1 MPRLEMSLIDYL
13 RVIRKRM
20 RIIILSFVLVICSTI
35 FFTTKQT
42 PIYTTSC
49 KVKIEQRKSV
59 AEALTELITWS
70 PGDEMASQANFIK
83 SYKIMAKVAEEL
95 GYITHPDEEPAEEDL
110 RTSEDDQKPPEE
122 MEEEDDPEHIAI
134 IKSLQ
139 AKISTEQV
147 EYTNIIA
154 ISATSSNPKEVW
166 KLVDKVARVYIDTHY
181 EDKTR
186 EASQLKD
193 FVEKQLNS
201 YLDMLQESTNDLQK
215 FRQENPLIVE
225 RDITSA
231 PPTQTDPR
239 ITSLQGEIVKTEM
252 QLITLKS
259 EYTDEHP
266 EVLATQRKLDESK
279 KELSKAVSQ
288 LAEQYKDLS
297 AKEIQLVQLKRNV
310 KVAEDLYLMFLTKH
324 EEARILVAEEVP
336 DVSII
341 EPALEPTRPI
351 KPNVNFNIIIGIIS
365 GLLMGLILAFVSES
379 FDTSIGRIDD
389 IEEMIKVPVLG
400 IIPNTELEKSGKR
413 YFERFRKKPKV
424 IEGELSHERLVVL
437 FDPSSIAAEAYK
449 SLRTNLD
456 LTGLKKFGNCIVMT
470 SSAPQ
475 EGKTQTLCNLAI
487 AFAQSGQKTLIVG
500 SDFRKPTIYRL
511 FGLPRSP
518 GLSEVLIGNIPWKEA
533 VNTTTDMLLGKIEYD
548 KIIKTKGIENLHIMT
563 CGEHTPTPSEL
574 LSFAEMDTLIQ
585 DLKQNY
591 DLVLFDSAP
600 TLPVTD
606 SAILGAKADGAIL
619 VYQAGKTSRNALIRS
634 KVQLENVNVKILG
647 IVINNL
653 KARLVEDVTP
663 SQRYRY
669 YRYYREKK
677 ERK

>member
-1 MPRLEMSLIDYL
+1 MSLMDYM
-13 RVIRKRM
+13 RVIRKRI
-20 RIIILSFVLVICSTI
+20 RIIILSFILVISSTI
-35 FFTTKQT
+35 FFTSRQT
-42 PIYTTSC
+42 PIYTSSC

-70 PGDEMASQANFIK
+70 PGDEMISQANFIK
-83 SYKIMAKVAEEL
+83 SYEIMEKVAEKM
-95 GYITHPDEEPAEEDL
+95 GYITHLEEEPAEEQ
-110 RTSEDDQKPPEE
+110 EIKE
-122 MEEEDDPEHIAI
+122 DPEHMAI

-147 EYTNIIA
+147 EYTNIIT
-154 ISATSSNPKEVW
+154 ISATSSDPEEAKD
-166 KLVDKVARVYIDTHY
+166 LVDRVAKVYRETHY
-181 EDKTR
+181 ANKTL
-186 EASQLKD
+186 EASQLKE

-201 YLDMLQESTNDLQK
+201 YLNELQQSTNKLQK
-215 FRQENPLIVE
+215 FRQDNPLIVE

-239 ITSLQGEIVKTEM
+239 ITSLQAEIVKTEI

-259 EYTDEHP
+259 TYTDEHP
-266 EVLATQRKLDESK
+266 EVKATQRKLEESK
-279 KELSKAVSQ
+279 KDLKEAIYQ

-297 AKEIQLVQLKRNV
+297 AKEIQLIQLKRNV
-310 KVAEDLYLMFLTKH
+310 KVAEDLYLMFRTKH
-324 EEARILVAEEVP
+324 EEARILVAEEAH

-341 EPALEPTRPI
+341 EPALKPTRPI
-351 KPNVNFNIIIGIIS
+351 KPNVSFNIIIGIIS
-365 GLLMGLILAFVSES
+365 GLLIGLILAFVTES

-400 IIPNTELEKSGKR
+400 IIPNTTLEKVGKR

-424 IEGELSHERLVVL
+424 IEGELSQERLVVL

-456 LTGLKKFGNCIVMT
+456 LTGLKKFGNCIVIT

-518 GLSEVLIGNIPWKEA
+518 GLSEVLIGNTPWKDA

-563 CGEHTPTPSEL
+563 CGEHTPNPSEL
-574 LSFAEMDTLIQ
+574 LSFSEMDTLIQ
-585 DLKQNY
+585 DLKKNY

-619 VYQAGKTSRNALIRS
+619 VYQAGKTSRSALIRS
-634 KVQLENVNVKILG
+634 KIQLENVNVKILG

-663 SQRYRY
+663 AQRYRY
-669 YRYYREKK
+669 YRYYGEKK
-677 ERK
+677 EKK

>member
-1 MPRLEMSLIDYL
+1 MPRLEMSLVDYL
-13 RVIRKRM
+13 RVIRKRI
-20 RIIILSFVLVICSTI
+20 RIIILSFILVISSTI
-35 FFTTKQT
+35 FFTSRQT
-42 PIYTTSC
+42 PIYTSSC
-49 KVKIEQRKSV
+49 KIKIEQRKSV

-83 SYKIMAKVAEEL
+83 SYQIMEKVAEEL
-95 GYITHPDEEPAEEDL
+95 NLIGEAKT
-110 RTSEDDQKPPEE
+110 EDDKK
-122 MEEEDDPEHIAI
+122 DPRRIAI
-134 IKSLQ
+134 IKGLQ

-154 ISATSSNPKEVW
+154 ITATSSNALEARDLVKTVAEVYQ
-166 KLVDKVARVYIDTHY
+166 RTHF
-181 EDKTR
+181 ENKTK
-186 EASQLKD
+186 EASQLEE
-193 FVEKQLNS
+193 FVENQLNN
-201 YLDMLQESTNDLQK
+201 YQRDLQNSENELQR

-231 PPTQTDPR
+231 SPIQSDPR
-239 ITSLQGEIVKTEM
+239 ITSLQEEIVNTEM
-252 QLITLKS
+252 LLISLKS
-259 EYTDEHP
+259 QYTVEHP
-266 EVLATQRKLDESK
+266 EVKAARRKLDEAK
-279 KELSKAVSQ
+279 KDLEEAISQ
-288 LAEQYKDLS
+288 LTERHKDLS
-297 AKEIQLVQLKRNV
+297 AKEIKLVQLKRNV
-310 KVAEDLYLMFLTKH
+310 RVAEDIYLMFRTKH
-324 EEARILVAEEVP
+324 EEARILVAEEAE
-336 DVSII
+336 DVEII
-341 EPALEPTRPI
+341 EPALVPTRPI
-351 KPNVNFNIIIGIIS
+351 KPNVNFNIIIGIFS
-365 GLLMGLILAFVSES
+365 GLLVGLILAFVTES

-389 IEEMIKVPVLG
+389 IEELIKVPVLG
-400 IIPNTELEKSGKR
+400 IIPNTTLEKIGKR
-413 YFERFRKKPKV
+413 YFERFRKKPKME
-424 IEGELSHERLVVL
+424 EGGISQERLVVL
-437 FDPSSIAAEAYK
+437 FEPNSIAAEAYK
-449 SLRTNLD
+449 TLRTNLD
-456 LTGLKKFGNCIVMT
+456 LTGLKKFGNCIVIT

-518 GLSEVLIGNIPWKEA
+518 GLSEVLIGNIPWKDA
-533 VNTTTDMLLGKIEYD
+533 INTTTDMLLGKLEYD

-574 LSFAEMDTLIQ
+574 LSFPEMSTLIQ
-585 DLKQNY
+585 ELKQDY

-634 KVQLENVNVKILG
+634 KIQLENVNVKILG

-669 YRYYREKK
+669 YRYYGEKR

>member
-1 MPRLEMSLIDYL
+1 MPRLEMSLVDYL
-13 RVIRKRM
+13 RVIRKRI
-20 RIIILSFVLVICSTI
+20 RIIILSFILVISSTV
-35 FFTTKQT
+35 FFTTRQT
-42 PIYTTSC
+42 PIYTSSC
-49 KVKIEQRKSV
+49 KIKIEQRKSV

-83 SYKIMAKVAEEL
+83 SYQIMEKVAEKL
-95 GYITHPDEEPAEEDL
+95 KLIDEAK
-110 RTSEDDQKPPEE
+110 T
-122 MEEEDDPEHIAI
+122 EEEIKDTRRIAI
-134 IKSLQ
+134 IKELQ
-139 AKISTEQV
+139 AKINTEQV

-154 ISATSSNPKEVW
+154 ITATSSNPKEAAL
-166 KLVDKVARVYIDTHY
+166 LVDTVAKVYRDTHF
-181 EDKTR
+181 ENKTK
-186 EASQLKD
+186 EASQLEE
-193 FVEKQLNS
+193 FVQNQLNS
-201 YLDMLQESTNDLQK
+201 YQTDLQNSENGLQR
-215 FRQENPLIVE
+215 FRQDNPLIVE

-231 PPTQTDPR
+231 SPIQSDPR
-239 ITSLQGEIVKTEM
+239 ITSLQEEIVNTEM
-252 QLITLKS
+252 QLISLKS
-259 EYTDEHP
+259 NYTDEHP
-266 EVLATQRKLDESK
+266 EVQAVRRKLDESK
-279 KELSKAVSQ
+279 NDLDQAISR
-288 LAEQYKDLS
+288 LTEQHKDLS
-297 AKEIQLVQLKRNV
+297 AKEIKLIQLKRNV
-310 KVAEDLYLMFLTKH
+310 KVAEDIYLMFRTKH
-324 EEARILVAEEVP
+324 EEARILVAEEAE
-336 DVSII
+336 DVEII
-341 EPALEPTRPI
+341 EPALLPTRPI

-365 GLLMGLILAFVSES
+365 GLLVGLILAFVTES

-389 IEEMIKVPVLG
+389 IEELIKVPVLG
-400 IIPNTELEKSGKR
+400 IIPNTTMEKIGKR

-424 IEGELSHERLVVL
+424 EEGRISMERLVVL

-500 SDFRKPTIYRL
+500 SDFRKPTIYKL

-518 GLSEVLIGNIPWKEA
+518 GLSEVLIGNIPWKDA
-533 VNTTTDMLLGKIEYD
+533 INTTTDMLLGKLEYD
-548 KIIKTKGIENLHIMT
+548 KIIKTKGIENLYIMT

-574 LSFAEMDTLIQ
+574 LSFPETSTLIQ
-585 DLKQNY
+585 ELKQNY

-634 KVQLENVNVKILG
+634 KIQLENVNVKILG

-653 KARLVEDVTP
+653 KARFVEDVTP

-669 YRYYREKK
+669 YRYYGDKR

>member
-13 RVIRKRM
+13 RVIRKRI
-20 RIIILSFVLVICSTI
+20 RIIILSFILVLSSTV
-35 FFTTKQT
+35 FFTTRQT
-42 PIYTTSC
+42 PIYTSSC
-49 KVKIEQRKSV
+49 KIKIEQRKSV

-83 SYKIMAKVAEEL
+83 SYQIMEKVAVKL
-95 GYITHPDEEPAEEDL
+95 GLIDEAK
-110 RTSEDDQKPPEE
+110 T
-122 MEEEDDPEHIAI
+122 EEEIKDARRIAI
-134 IKSLQ
+134 IKGLQ
-139 AKISTEQV
+139 AKINTEQV

-154 ISATSSNPKEVW
+154 ITATSSDPEEAAI
-166 KLVDKVARVYIDTHY
+166 LVDTVANVYRNTHF
-181 EDKTR
+181 ENKTK
-186 EASQLKD
+186 EASQLEE
-193 FVEKQLNS
+193 FVENQLNN
-201 YLDMLQESTNDLQK
+201 YQRDLQNSENELQR

-231 PPTQTDPR
+231 SPIQSDSR
-239 ITSLQGEIVKTEM
+239 ITSLQEEIVRTEM

-259 EYTDEHP
+259 KYTDEHP
-266 EVLATQRKLDESK
+266 EVKAARRKLDESK
-279 KELSKAVSQ
+279 KDLDEAISQ
-288 LAEQYKDLS
+288 LTEQHKDFS
-297 AKEIQLVQLKRNV
+297 AKEIKLIQLKRNV
-310 KVAEDLYLMFLTKH
+310 KVAEDIYLMFRTKH
-324 EEARILVAEEVP
+324 EEARILVAEEAE
-336 DVSII
+336 DVEII
-341 EPALEPTRPI
+341 EPALLPTRPI
-351 KPNVNFNIIIGIIS
+351 KPSVSFNIIIGILS
-365 GLLMGLILAFVSES
+365 GLLVGLILAFVTES

-389 IEEMIKVPVLG
+389 IEELIKVPVLG
-400 IIPNTELEKSGKR
+400 IIPNTTLEKTGRR
-413 YFERFRKKPKV
+413 YFERLRKKPK
-424 IEGELSHERLVVL
+424 IEEGGISQERLVVL
-437 FDPSSIAAEAYK
+437 FEPSSIAAEAYK
-449 SLRTNLD
+449 TLRTNLD
-456 LTGLKKFGNCIVMT
+456 LTGLKKFGNCIVIT

-500 SDFRKPTIYRL
+500 SDFRKPVIYKL

-518 GLSEVLIGNIPWKEA
+518 GLSEVLIGNIPWEDA
-533 VNTTTDMLLGKIEYD
+533 INTTTDMLLGKLEYD

-574 LSFAEMDTLIQ
+574 LSFTEMSALIQ
-585 DLKQNY
+585 ELKQNY

-634 KVQLENVNVKILG
+634 KIQLANINVKILG

-653 KARLVEDVTP
+653 KARFVEDVTP
-663 SQRYRY
+663 SQKYRY
-669 YRYYREKK
+669 YRYYREKR

>member
-1 MPRLEMSLIDYL
+1 MPRLEMSLVDYL

-20 RIIILSFVLVICSTI
+20 RIIILSFILVISSTV
-35 FFTTKQT
+35 FFTSRQI
-42 PIYTTSC
+42 PIYTSSC
-49 KVKIEQRKSV
+49 KIKIEQRKSV

-83 SYKIMAKVAEEL
+83 SYQIMEKVAEKL
-95 GYITHPDEEPAEEDL
+95 KLI
-110 RTSEDDQKPPEE
+110 DDAKT
-122 MEEEDDPEHIAI
+122 EEETKDPRRIAI
-134 IKSLQ
+134 IKGLQ
-139 AKISTEQV
+139 AKINTEQV
-147 EYTNIIA
+147 EYTNIIS
-154 ISATSSNPKEVW
+154 ITATSSDPEEAAI
-166 KLVDKVARVYIDTHY
+166 LVDTVANVYRNTHF
-181 EDKTR
+181 ENKTK
-186 EASQLKD
+186 EASQLEE
-193 FVEKQLNS
+193 FVENQLNN
-201 YLDMLQESTNDLQK
+201 YQRDLQNSENELQR

-231 PPTQTDPR
+231 SPIQSDPR
-239 ITSLQGEIVKTEM
+239 ITSLQEEIVNTEM

-259 EYTDEHP
+259 KYTDEHP
-266 EVLATQRKLDESK
+266 EVKAVRRKLDESK
-279 KELSKAVSQ
+279 KDLDEAISQ
-288 LAEQYKDLS
+288 LTEQHKDLS
-297 AKEIQLVQLKRNV
+297 AKEIKLIQLKRNV
-310 KVAEDLYLMFLTKH
+310 KVAEDIYLMFRTKH
-324 EEARILVAEEVP
+324 EEARILVAEEAE
-336 DVSII
+336 DVEII
-341 EPALEPTRPI
+341 EPALLPTRPI
-351 KPNVNFNIIIGIIS
+351 KPNVNFNIIIGILS
-365 GLLMGLILAFVSES
+365 GLLVGLVLAFVTES

-389 IEEMIKVPVLG
+389 IEELIKVPVLG
-400 IIPNTELEKSGKR
+400 IIPSTTLEKIGKR
-413 YFERFRKKPKV
+413 YFERFRKKPK
-424 IEGELSHERLVVL
+424 IEEGGISQERLVVL

-449 SLRTNLD
+449 TLRTNLD
-456 LTGLKKFGNCIVMT
+456 LTGLKKFGNCIVIT

-500 SDFRKPTIYRL
+500 SDFRKPTIYKL

-518 GLSEVLIGNIPWKEA
+518 GLSEVLIGNIPWKDA
-533 VNTTTDMLLGKIEYD
+533 INTTTDMLLGKLEYD

-563 CGEHTPTPSEL
+563 CGEHTPNPSEL
-574 LSFAEMDTLIQ
+574 LSFPEMSTLIQ
-585 DLKQNY
+585 ELKQSY

-634 KVQLENVNVKILG
+634 KIQLENVSIKILG

-669 YRYYREKK
+669 YRYYGEKR